1 MHLSRCKEHEMTDD
15 LRGPQAVA
23 ELRGVHKRY
32 GKVDALQG
40 VDLELQPGELVA
52 LLGPN
57 GAGKTTA
64 VSILLGQ
71 RRPDAGS
78 ARLFGR
84 DPAVPAARRPVG
96 VTLQDSGF
104 PDNLTV
110 REVVGLVRVHY
121 PNPTQ
126 TSELLERF
134 GLSGVAGRRAGGLS
148 GGQTR
153 RLAVALAFAGRPQ
166 LAVLDEPTTGLD
178 VEARRGLWEILRAFV
193 ADGGAVLL
201 TTHYLEEAQALASR
215 VVVIA
220 GGQII
225 AQGGV
230 DDITARVGLSR
241 VHLRAPSLPELPAGT
256 HVESSNGSH
265 TLYTADPDG
274 LVRALALQGVPFT
287 GLRVERASLEE
298 AFLQLTGGTS

>member
-1 MHLSRCKEHEMTDD
+1 MTPGIPRPSQSC
-15 LRGPQAVA
+15 RGSTN
-23 ELRGVHKRY
+23 Y
-32 GKVDALQG
+32 GKLDALQG
-40 VDLELQPGELVA
+40 VDLEIQPGELVA

-78 ARLFGR
+78 ARLFSQ
-84 DPAVPAARRPVG
+84 DPTLPAARRPVG
-96 VTLQDSGF
+96 VTLQESGF

-110 REVVGLVRVHY
+110 AEVVDLVRVHY
-121 PNPTQ
+121 PDPAAAPA
-126 TSELLERF
+126 LLDRF
-134 GLSGVAGRRAGGLS
+134 GLTEVAGRRAGGLS

-166 LAVLDEPTTGLD
+166 AVVLDEPTTGLD
-178 VEARRGLWEILRAFV
+178 VESRHRLWEVVRAFV

-220 GGQII
+220 DGQII
-225 AQGGV
+225 AQGSV
-230 DDITARVGLSR
+230 DDITARTGLSR
-241 VHLRAPSLPELPAGT
+241 VHLQAPALPELPGVT
-256 HVESSNGSH
+256 RVEATNGSY

-274 LVRALALQGVPFT
+274 LVRALTLNGVAFS

-298 AFLQLTGGTS
+298 AFLHLTGGSS

>member
-1 MHLSRCKEHEMTDD
+1 MTDD
-15 LRGPQAVA
+15 ARGTQAVA
-23 ELRGVHKRY
+23 ELRGVQKRY
-32 GKVDALQG
+32 GKVDALRG
-40 VDLELQPGELVA
+40 VDLRLQPGELVA

-64 VSILLGQ
+64 VSVLLGQ

-84 DPAVPAARRPVG
+84 DPTLPAARRPVG
-96 VTLQDSGF
+96 VTLQESGF

-110 REVVGLVRVHY
+110 REVVDLVRVHY
-121 PNPTQ
+121 PDPAPAQ
-126 TSELLERF
+126 ELLDRF
-134 GLSGVAGRRAGGLS
+134 GLAAVAGRRAGGLS

-153 RLAVALAFAGRPQ
+153 RLAVALAFAGRPR
-166 LAVLDEPTTGLD
+166 AVVLDEPTTGLD
-178 VEARRGLWEILRAFV
+178 VEARHRLWEVLRAFV
-193 ADGGAVLL
+193 ADGGTVLL

-220 GGQII
+220 DGQII
-225 AQGGV
+225 AHGSV
-230 DDITARVGLSR
+230 DDITARVGVSR
-241 VHLRAPSLPELPAGT
+241 VHVQAPALPELPGVT
-256 HVESSNGSH
+256 HVEATNGSY

-274 LVRALALQGVPFT
+274 LVRALTLKGVAFS

-298 AFLQLTGGTS
+298 AFLHLTGGTS

>member
-1 MHLSRCKEHEMTDD
+1 VPELTSHTVDD
-15 LRGPQAVA
+15 RAVA

-32 GKVDALQG
+32 GRVEALRG
-40 VDLELQPGELVA
+40 VDLQLHPGELVA

-64 VSILLGQ
+64 VGILLGQ

-84 DPAVPAARRPVG
+84 DPTTPAARRPIG
-96 VTLQDSGF
+96 VTPQEIGF
-104 PDNLTV
+104 PDNLAV
-110 REVVGLVRVHY
+110 AEVIDLVRVHY
-121 PNPTQ
+121 PNPASTE
-126 TSELLERF
+126 ELLGRF
-134 GLSGVAGRRAGGLS
+134 GLSDVAGRRAGGLS

-166 LAVLDEPTTGLD
+166 AVIMDEPTTGLD
-178 VEARRGLWEILRAFV
+178 VESRHRLWEVVRAFV
-193 ADGGAVLL
+193 AEGGAVLL

-220 GGQII
+220 GGELV
-225 AQGGV
+225 AQGSIGELV
-230 DDITARVGLSR
+230 AQAGLSR
-241 VHLRAPSLPELPAGT
+241 VRLQAPTLPELPAVAR
-256 HVESSNGSH
+256 VEASNGSY

-274 LVRALALQGVPFT
+274 LVRALALQGVPFS
-287 GLRVERASLEE
+287 GLQVERASLEE
-298 AFLQLTGGTS
+298 AFVRLIGGAA

>member
-1 MHLSRCKEHEMTDD
+1 MKDD
-15 LRGPQAVA
+15 ARGTQAVA

-32 GKVDALQG
+32 GKVEALG
-40 VDLELQPGELVA
+40 GIDLEIQPGELLA

-84 DPAVPAARRPVG
+84 DPTLPAARRPVG
-96 VTLQDSGF
+96 VTLQESRF

-110 REVVGLVRVHY
+110 REMVDLVRTHY
-121 PNPTQ
+121 PHPAATPA
-126 TSELLERF
+126 LLERF

-166 LAVLDEPTTGLD
+166 AVVLDEPTTGLD
-178 VEARRGLWEILRAFV
+178 VEARHRLWEVVQAFV
-193 ADGGAVLL
+193 ADGGTVLL

-220 GGQII
+220 GGQVI

-230 DDITARVGLSR
+230 EDITGRVGLSR
-241 VHLRAPSLPELPAGT
+241 VRLRAPSLPELPGVT
-256 HVESSNGSH
+256 HVETDNGSY

-274 LVRALALQGVPFT
+274 LIRTLALEGVAFT

-298 AFLQLTGGTS
+298 AFLRLTGGAS

>member
-1 MHLSRCKEHEMTDD
+1 MTDD
-15 LRGPQAVA
+15 PRGLQAVA

-40 VDLELQPGELVA
+40 VDLQLRPGELVA

-64 VSILLGQ
+64 VSVLLGQ
-71 RRPDAGS
+71 CRPDAGS

-84 DPAVPAARRPVG
+84 DPTLPAARRPVG
-96 VTLQDSGF
+96 VTLQESGF

-110 REVVGLVRVHY
+110 AEVVDLVRVHY
-121 PNPTQ
+121 PHPAPTR
-126 TSELLERF
+126 ELLDRF
-134 GLSGVAGRRAGGLS
+134 GLTEVAGRRAGGLS

-178 VEARRGLWEILRAFV
+178 VESRRGLWEVLRAFV
-193 ADGGAVLL
+193 TDGGTVLL

-215 VVVIA
+215 VVVLA
-220 GGQII
+220 GGQVI
-225 AQGGV
+225 AHGSV
-230 DDITARVGLSR
+230 DDITARTGLSR

-256 HVESSNGSH
+256 HAESSNGSH

-274 LVRALALQGVPFT
+274 LVRALALQGVAFT

-298 AFLQLTGGTS
+298 AFLHLTGGTS

>member
-1 MHLSRCKEHEMTDD
+1 MTTDAVD
-15 LRGPQAVA
+15 AHVVA

-32 GKVDALQG
+32 GKVQALQG
-40 VDLELQPGELVA
+40 IDLQLNAGELVA

-57 GAGKTTA
+57 GAGKTSA
-64 VSILLGQ
+64 VGVLLGQ

-84 DPAVPAARRPVG
+84 APTLPSARRQVG
-96 VTLQDSGF
+96 VTPQEVGF

-110 REVVGLVRVHY
+110 VEVVDLVRVHY
-121 PNPTQ
+121 PHPAA
-126 TSELLERF
+126 TSQLLERF
-134 GLSGVAGRRAGGLS
+134 GLAEVAGRRAGGLS
-148 GGQTR
+148 GGQQR

-166 LAVLDEPTTGLD
+166 LVVLDEPTSGLD
-178 VEARRGLWEILRAFV
+178 VEARHRLWEVVRAFV

-220 GGQII
+220 DGAII

-230 DDITARVGLSR
+230 DDITARAGLSR
-241 VHLRAPSLPELPAGT
+241 VRLRAPSLPELPAGIR
-256 HVESSNGSH
+256 VEASNGSY

-274 LVRALALQGVPFT
+274 LVRALSLQGVAFT
-287 GLRVERASLEE
+287 GLQVDRASLEE
-298 AFLQLTGGTS
+298 AFVSLTGGAS

>member
-1 MHLSRCKEHEMTDD
+1 MTNDAKAP
-15 LRGPQAVA
+15 LAVA

-32 GKVDALQG
+32 GTVAALRG
-40 VDLELQPGELVA
+40 VDLQLESGELVA

-64 VSILLGQ
+64 VNILLGQ

-78 ARLFGR
+78 ARLLGR
-84 DPAVPAARRPVG
+84 DPTLPAARRPVG
-96 VTLQDSGF
+96 VTLQEVGF

-110 REVVGLVRVHY
+110 TEVVDLVRVHY
-121 PNPTQ
+121 PHPAATP
-126 TSELLERF
+126 ELLERF
-134 GLSGVAGRRAGGLS
+134 GLAEVAGRRAGGLS

-166 LAVLDEPTTGLD
+166 AVIMDEPTTGLD
-178 VEARRGLWEILRAFV
+178 VEARHRLWEVVRGFV

-215 VVVIA
+215 VVVITD
-220 GGQII
+220 GQLI
-225 AQGGV
+225 AHGSV

-241 VHLRAPSLPELPAGT
+241 VRLRAPTLPELPGVSR
-256 HVESSNGSH
+256 VEATNGAY
-265 TLYTADPDG
+265 TLYTADPDE
-274 LVRALALQGVPFT
+274 LVRALSLKGVAFSGLQ
-287 GLRVERASLEE
+287 VERASLEE
-298 AFLQLTGGTS
+298 AFLHLTGGQS

>member
-1 MHLSRCKEHEMTDD
+1 MTDAA
-15 LRGPQAVA
+15 RGPQAAA
-23 ELRGVHKRY
+23 ELRGVRKRY
-32 GKVDALQG
+32 GQVEALQG
-40 VDLELQPGELVA
+40 VDLELRPGELLA

-78 ARLFGR
+78 ARLFGQ
-84 DPAVPAARRPVG
+84 DPTLPAARRPVG
-96 VTLQDSGF
+96 VTLQESGF

-110 REVVGLVRVHY
+110 TEVVDLVRIHY
-121 PNPTQ
+121 PNPASTR
-126 TSELLERF
+126 ELLERF
-134 GLSGVAGRRAGGLS
+134 GLAELAGRRAGGLS

-153 RLAVALAFAGRPQ
+153 RLAVALAFAGRPR

-178 VEARRGLWEILRAFV
+178 VESRRGLWEILRAFV

-220 GGQII
+220 GGRIV
-225 AQGGV
+225 AEGSV

-256 HVESSNGSH
+256 HAESSNGSH

-274 LVRALALQGVPFT
+274 LVRALALQGVAFS

-298 AFLQLTGGTS
+298 AFLHLTGGER